1 MQLKPTYGNEFRKLN
16 DLIQGEKFECL
27 GDLMWYQHNE
37 RNLLKSSLEIDIS
50 RLYAFVP
57 GGISIP
63 TLEKALEWF
72 ESF

>member
-1 MQLKPTYGNEFRKLN
+1 
-16 DLIQGEKFECL
+16 
-27 GDLMWYQHNE
+27 MWYQHNE